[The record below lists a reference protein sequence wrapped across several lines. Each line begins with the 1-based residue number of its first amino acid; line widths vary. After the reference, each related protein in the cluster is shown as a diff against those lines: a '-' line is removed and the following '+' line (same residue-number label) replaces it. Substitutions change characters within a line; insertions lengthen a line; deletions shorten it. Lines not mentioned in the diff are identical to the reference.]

1 MKVISQS
8 VLDPMQCLKV
18 PPQSWLH
25 SCLSLDVGERRM
37 VLMAMKMTMTMI
49 TIIIIIITK
58 ITLTLNNDD
67 DLFQASSG
75 CRWQG
80 KDG

>member
-25 SCLSLDVGERRM
+25 SCLSLDVAERRQDGDDGDDGKK
-37 VLMAMKMTMTMI
+37 MAITMTPMTMMIIIKMTP
-49 TIIIIIITK
+49 
-58 ITLTLNNDD
+58 LL
-67 DLFQASSG
+67 
-75 CRWQG
+75 
-80 KDG
+80 

>member
-8 VLDPMQCLKV
+8 VHDPMQCLKV

-25 SCLSLDVGERRM
+25 SCLSLDVAERRQDGDDGDDDKK
-37 VLMAMKMTMTMI
+37 MAMTMTMTMMI
-49 TIIIIIITK
+49 IIIIIITK

-67 DLFQASSG
+67 SG
-75 CRWQG
+75 
-80 KDG
+80 